1 MKKLLS
7 FIWEI
12 IKIVIIALAIVV
24 PIRYF
29 LFQPFFVK
37 GESMEPN
44 FQNGDYLI
52 IDELSYRLREPERGE
67 VIVFKYPRN
76 ISQRYI
82 KRIIGLPGETVEIK
96 DGKVTVYQKNS
107 EIKVGEEDKSFSSPF
122 AVARVLDESSYL
134 PAYLQTS
141 GNLRINLNEN
151 EYFVLG
157 DNRSSSSDSRI
168 WGSLPKEDIIG
179 RVLIRAWPAAAI
191 AKIEAPSY

>member
-1 MKKLLS
+1 MLANMKKLLS

-52 IDELSYRLREPERGE
+52 VDELSYRLREPERGE

-82 KRIIGLPGETVEIK
+82 KRIIGLPGEAVEIK
-96 DGKVTVYQKNS
+96 DGKDGLSKKFRN
-107 EIKVGEEDKSFSSPF
+107 
-122 AVARVLDESSYL
+122 
-134 PAYLQTS
+134 
-141 GNLRINLNEN
+141 
-151 EYFVLG
+151 
-157 DNRSSSSDSRI
+157 
-168 WGSLPKEDIIG
+168 
-179 RVLIRAWPAAAI
+179 
-191 AKIEAPSY
+191 